1 METREELIHKYADTC
16 VTLRNAEL
24 SRSKEKVEEKSFMKS
39 LWDNKWNIAAGLIAV
54 GGAAGTAY
62 CYREEIS
69 DYLAQED
76 NVLKDI
82 DKFLS
87 TGTGKAITGVVTV
100 GTTTAIK
107 SSFTSNQPTILR
119 KISDSESTPEFN
131 YYRKL
136 NPFTMSETELEYN
149 ITLMEGIISSYKP
162 DVADTVVDTEPLNEP
177 NDTSYLNKEPSFIN
191 NFIDKSRSNSK
202 PNMCKEPTD
211 FVSKYFPADEDEEFI
226 LTEN

>member
-24 SRSKEKVEEKSFMKS
+24 SRSKEKVEEKSFMES
-39 LWDNKWNIAAGLIAV
+39 LWDNKWEIAAGLIIA

-119 KISDSESTPEFN
+119 KISDSELTPEFN

-136 NPFTMSETELEYN
+136 NPFTMSETELVYN
-149 ITLMEGIISSYKP
+149 ITLMKGIIGSYKP
-162 DVADTVVDTEPLNEP
+162 MDIGTEPLNKP
-177 NDTSYLNKEPSFIN
+177 NDISYLNKEPSFIN
-191 NFIDKSRSNSK
+191 KLLVKSESDKKTSNAKDSF
-202 PNMCKEPTD
+202 D
-211 FVSKYFPADEDEEFI
+211 KYFPTDEDEEFM
-226 LTEN
+226 LTEK

>member
-24 SRSKEKVEEKSFMKS
+24 SRSKEKVKEKSFMES
-39 LWDNKWNIAAGLIAV
+39 LWDNKWNIAAGLIVV

-119 KISDSESTPEFN
+119 KISDSELTPEFN

-136 NPFTMSETELEYN
+136 NPFTMSETELVYN
-149 ITLMEGIISSYKP
+149 ITLMKGIIGSYKP
-162 DVADTVVDTEPLNEP
+162 TVDNIVTDAEPPVDFDSIDFDSIKDSL
-177 NDTSYLNKEPSFIN
+177 DKCEPS
-191 NFIDKSRSNSK
+191 KKVSNSSSSS
-202 PNMCKEPTD
+202 ED
-211 FVSKYFPADEDEEFI
+211 LADKYFPVSEDDEFI

>member
-16 VTLRNAEL
+16 VELRNAEL
-24 SRSKEKVEEKSFMKS
+24 SRSKEKVEEKSFMES
-39 LWDNKWNIAAGLIAV
+39 LWDNKWSIAAGLIAV

-119 KISDSESTPEFN
+119 KISDSELTPEFN

-149 ITLMEGIISSYKP
+149 ITLMEGIIGAYKP
-162 DVADTVVDTEPLNEP
+162 TVADIVADTEPPVGDVGPIKEDSDIMKMLTDKAKSVRNIDDLGELVKLVDKCFPD
-177 NDTSYLNKEPSFIN
+177 NDE
-191 NFIDKSRSNSK
+191 
-202 PNMCKEPTD
+202 
-211 FVSKYFPADEDEEFI
+211 EEFI

>member
-24 SRSKEKVEEKSFMKS
+24 SRSKEKVEEKSFMES
-39 LWDNKWNIAAGLIAV
+39 LWDNKWNIAAGLIVV

-119 KISDSESTPEFN
+119 KISDSELTPEFN

-149 ITLMEGIISSYKP
+149 ITLMEGIIGSYKP
-162 DVADTVVDTEPLNEP
+162 TVADTTDYTEP

-191 NFIDKSRSNSK
+191 KLLVKSESDKKVNSTK
-202 PNMCKEPTD
+202 D
-211 FVSKYFPADEDEEFI
+211 SFDKYFPTDEDNEFI
-226 LTEN
+226 LTEE

>member
-24 SRSKEKVEEKSFMKS
+24 SRSKEKVEEKSFMES
-39 LWDNKWNIAAGLIAV
+39 LWDNKWNIAAGLIIA

-62 CYREEIS
+62 YYREEIS

-87 TGTGKAITGVVTV
+87 TGTGKAITGIATV

-119 KISDSESTPEFN
+119 KISDSELTPEFN

-149 ITLMEGIISSYKP
+149 ITLMEGIIGSYKP
-162 DVADTVVDTEPLNEP
+162 TVANTTDYTEP

-191 NFIDKSRSNSK
+191 KLLVKSESDKKASSDKDSF
-202 PNMCKEPTD
+202 D
-211 FVSKYFPADEDEEFI
+211 KYFPADEDEEFI

>member
-39 LWDNKWNIAAGLIAV
+39 LWDNKWNIAAGLIVA

-76 NVLKDI
+76 NILKDI

-119 KISDSESTPEFN
+119 KISDSELTPEFN

-149 ITLMEGIISSYKP
+149 ITLMEGIIGSYKP
-162 DVADTVVDTEPLNEP
+162 AVADTTDYTEP

-191 NFIDKSRSNSK
+191 KLLVNSESDKKVNSTK
-202 PNMCKEPTD
+202 D
-211 FVSKYFPADEDEEFI
+211 SFDKYFPADEDEEFI